1 MDQDKLKKQFIKG
14 NKKAFDI
21 IYRDY
26 SQAMYT
32 VCLRYTKNTDKA
44 ADILQEAFI
53 KIYRKRDLFNPDY
66 ELGGWIKRIVINEAI
81 NQYRQEKR
89 FEFVEEEAYFEA
101 EDDLELYIEDDQV
114 DLKKI
119 LHEILTELP
128 DGYRTVF
135 TMYVLDNLKH
145 QEIADYLGISINTS
159 KTQLSKAR
167 KIIRKK
173 LEAKQITRN
182 TVLNG

>member
-1 MDQDKLKKQFIKG
+1 MDQDKLKKQFING

-26 SQAMYT
+26 SGAMYT
-32 VCLRYTKNTDKA
+32 ICLRYTKNTDKA

-53 KIYRKRDLFNPDY
+53 KVYKKRDLFNPIYD
-66 ELGGWIKRIVINEAI
+66 LGGWIKRIVINEAI
-81 NQYRQEKR
+81 NQYRVEKR
-89 FEFVEEEAYFEA
+89 FEFIEDETYFET
-101 EDDLELYIEDDQV
+101 EDDEALYIDNNGIDI
-114 DLKKI
+114 KKT
-119 LHEILTELP
+119 LNEILEELP

-135 TMYVLDNLKH
+135 SMYVFDNLKH
-145 QEIADYLGISINTS
+145 QEIADYLEISINTS

-167 KIIRKK
+167 KMICKK
-173 LEAKQITRN
+173 LEAKNITRN